1 MTDIQSEI
9 DKPAESSLE
18 SSAESSAESSLESS
32 AESSLESS
40 AESSA
45 EHVTGPKKLIGIPE
59 DQKTVESHTVA
70 TKTGIATRYWLE
82 LMSYPAGSTRSLWL
96 FVNDDWR
103 HLDNPDLGTQVSVQ
117 NAFCSCSERLE
128 VLVWYSEDTIEGL
141 IVKTK

>member
-18 SSAESSAESSLESS
+18 SSAESSL
-32 AESSLESS
+32 
-40 AESSA
+40 ESSA
-45 EHVTGPKKLIGIPE
+45 EHVTGPKKLVGFLE
-59 DQKTVESHTVA
+59 DQKTVESHAVA

-82 LMSYPAGSTRSLWL
+82 LMSYPADSTRSLWL

-128 VLVWYSEDTIEGL
+128 VLVWYSEDTIKGL

>member
-9 DKPAESSLE
+9 DKPAESSSE
-18 SSAESSAESSLESS
+18 SLPRSPAESSLESS
-32 AESSLESS
+32 P
-40 AESSA
+40 
-45 EHVTGPKKLIGIPE
+45 EHVTGPKKLVGFPE
-59 DQKTVESHTVA
+59 DQKTIESHAVA

-82 LMSYPAGSTRSLWL
+82 LMSYPADSTRSLWL

-117 NAFCSCSERLE
+117 NAFCSCSKQLE